1 MKLSTD
7 TLRLYAVTDRS
18 WLNGRSLFE
27 QVEEALT
34 GGATLVQLREKEMD
48 EAAFLAEAIEMA
60 KLCHRHNVPLLIN
73 DNVDIALK
81 SGADGVHVGQSDME
95 AAAVRRKLGR
105 DMIIGVTAKT
115 VEQALRAQDAGAD
128 YLGSGAVFGT
138 TTKTDAKPMT
148 TELLTSIT
156 HSVSIPVVAIGGINR
171 GNILRLRGTGISGA
185 AIVSGIFAA
194 KNIETECRLLREL
207 VELIVQK

>member
-95 AAAVRRKLGR
+95 AAAVRRKLGN

-138 TTKTDAKPMT
+138 ATKSDAKPMT

-156 HSVSIPVVAIGGINR
+156 NSVSIPVVAIGGINR
-171 GNILRLRGTGISGA
+171 SNILRLKGTGISGA

-194 KNIETECRLLREL
+194 KDIEAECRLLREL
-207 VELIVQK
+207 AELIVQK

>member
-1 MKLSTD
+1 MKLSAE

-18 WLNGRSLFE
+18 WLNGRSIFE
-27 QVEEALT
+27 QVEEALM
-34 GGATLVQLREKEMD
+34 GGVSLVQLREKKID
-48 EAAFLAEAIEMA
+48 EAAFLIEAIEMA

-81 SGADGVHVGQSDME
+81 SGADGVHVGQDDME
-95 AAAVRRKLGR
+95 AAAVRRKLGK

-138 TTKTDAKPMT
+138 TTKTNAKPMT
-148 TELLTSIT
+148 TALLTSIT

-171 GNILRLRGTGISGA
+171 SNILHLKGTGISGA

-194 KNIETECRLLREL
+194 KDIETECRLLREL